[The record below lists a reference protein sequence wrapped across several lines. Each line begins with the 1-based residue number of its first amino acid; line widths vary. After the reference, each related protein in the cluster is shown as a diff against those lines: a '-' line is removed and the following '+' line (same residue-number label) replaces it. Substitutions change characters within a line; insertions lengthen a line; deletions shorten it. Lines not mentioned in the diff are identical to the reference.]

1 MNVLVTKIVTLAFLA
16 VALGVMLTLLPLIVP
31 KNDVV
36 VKSFGEAEPTRGSVE
51 HPGPSVIIITATSII
66 VPGLIAGFLAFILTK
81 RFSR

>member
-31 KNDVV
+31 KNDMA

-51 HPGPSVIIITATSII
+51 HPGPSVIITATSII

-81 RFSR
+81 RFSH